1 MAVGKNKQLSKGKKG
16 GKKKSQGETSLHAFA
31 SWATEW
37 QYELVSRRLVELGAA
52 LTILGHHARFCT
64 DPFAKKDWYDIKAPT
79 TFQVRNAGKTLVSR
93 TAGTK
98 VRVAGRENGLT
109 PPHAL
114 SPLDSK
120 GMWLMPPPCAQ
131 IASESLKGRVFEV
144 SLADL
149 QKVTIN

>member
-31 SWATEW
+31 SWAAEW

-98 VRVAGRENGLT
+98 VRVAGRERLVLLLRMRCR
-109 PPHAL
+109 H
-114 SPLDSK
+114 
-120 GMWLMPPPCAQ
+120 W
-131 IASESLKGRVFEV
+131 ILKECGSCRLRARRLLR
-144 SLADL
+144 SR
-149 QKVTIN
+149 